1 MSLSVSIKKNFGSF
15 QLDVSF
21 ESEGVVLGFLGASG
35 CGKSMTLRCI
45 AGIEKPDEGRIVLNG
60 RVLFDSKA
68 HINLRP
74 QERKIGYLFQN
85 YGLFP
90 NMTLEQNI
98 RCGLCR
104 EKDKGKRE
112 QMLREIIERMV
123 LTGLE
128 GHRPSQLSGG
138 QQQRTALAR
147 ILVNQP
153 EILLLDEP
161 FSALDA
167 YLKMQLETEMKEI
180 LHEFGRD
187 VILVSHSRDEIYRLC
202 GDVAIMDHG
211 RLLGKGDVRKMFADP
226 GSRQGAVLTRCKNIE
241 SAVKTGEFEVFVPHW
256 GMHFTTCEPV
266 KDHLCAI
273 GIREHDF
280 NPDVSVNRSAIR
292 LVDETEDPFEW
303 IEKFRYEGGDADGE
317 PVWWRLAKDA
327 RPQEFP
333 RELGVDPK
341 NIMLLY
347 Q

>member
-1 MSLSVSIKKNFGSF
+1 MSLSVAIRKNFGSF
-15 QLDVSF
+15 QLDVAF
-21 ESEGVVLGFLGASG
+21 ESDGAVLGFLGASG

-68 HINLRP
+68 RINLRP
-74 QERKIGYLFQN
+74 QERRVGYLFQN

-123 LTGLE
+123 LRGLE

-147 ILVNQP
+147 ILVSHP

-167 YLKMQLETEMKEI
+167 YLKLQLETEMKQI

-187 VILVSHSRDEIYRLC
+187 AILVSHSRDEIYRLC

-211 RLLGKGDVRKMFADP
+211 HLLGKGDVRRIFADP
-226 GSRQGAVLTRCKNIE
+226 GSRQGAVLTGCKNIE
-241 SAVKTGEFEVFVPHW
+241 SAEKTGKYEVYVPRW
-256 GMHFTTCEPV
+256 GMHFTTDGPV
-266 KDHLCAI
+266 RDHLCAI
-273 GIREHDF
+273 GIRAHYFSPEI
-280 NPDVSVNRSAIR
+280 SVNRSEIT
-292 LVDETEDPFEW
+292 LVDETEEPFEW
-303 IEKFRYEGGDADGE
+303 IEKFRYVSGDTNCE
-317 PVWWRLAKDA
+317 PIWWRLSKDA
-327 RPQEFP
+327 RSQKFP
-333 RELGVDPK
+333 RELGIEPK

-347 Q
+347 E